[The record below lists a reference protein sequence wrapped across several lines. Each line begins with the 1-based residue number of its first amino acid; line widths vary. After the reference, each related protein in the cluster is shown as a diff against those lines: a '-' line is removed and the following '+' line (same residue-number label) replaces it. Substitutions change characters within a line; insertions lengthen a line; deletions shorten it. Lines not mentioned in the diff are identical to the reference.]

1 MIFGDPVI
9 WFCEDCEAEVIGID
23 HLDSEM
29 ADLEEVEM
37 DSSEGCVIVAKP
49 QPTVD
54 SIWR

>member
-1 MIFGDPVI
+1 VIFGDPVI